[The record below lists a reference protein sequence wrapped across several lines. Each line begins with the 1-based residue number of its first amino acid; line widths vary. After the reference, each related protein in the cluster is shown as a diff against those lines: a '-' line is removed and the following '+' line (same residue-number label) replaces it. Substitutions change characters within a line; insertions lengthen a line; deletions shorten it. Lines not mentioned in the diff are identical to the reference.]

1 MTFSLKFFPVK
12 DLIFSVIPTV
22 GTYFGYL
29 QGVSPEILPNKYYAI
44 GIGLIASLVLAIIF
58 YRENVKSYKKSL
70 AELLATGYFMNF
82 TGRLGKL
89 LKSKVPIDFTF
100 KDGSVLSFE
109 SKDILVE
116 IGIPGSLQ
124 ALTTYSNSVE
134 SNSEIIYVRGA
145 TGSEPFWLYGNVEE
159 NILMIYEFPRTLFSL
174 ASYLKTEFDEIK
186 KAEKKS
192 KKIYGYFEK
201 KIEELRIINSSLLP
215 QGRFIFKHV

>member
-29 QGVSPEILPNKYYAI
+29 QGVSPEILPNKFYAI
-44 GIGLIASLVLAIIF
+44 GIGLITSLILAIIF

-89 LKSKVPIDFTF
+89 LKSKVPINFTY
-100 KDGSVLSFE
+100 KDGSIKSFDA
-109 SKDILVE
+109 KDIFVE

-124 ALTTYSNSVE
+124 ALTRYSNSVE
-134 SNSEIIYVRGA
+134 SLSEILYVTDA
-145 TGSEPFWLYGNVEE
+145 TQSEPFWLRGNVEE
-159 NILMIYEFPRTLFSL
+159 NTLMIYEFPRTLFSL
-174 ASYLKTEFDEIK
+174 AGYLKTESGDMK

-201 KIEELRIINSSLLP
+201 KIEELRILNGSQLP
-215 QGRFIFKHV
+215 MDKFEFKHV